1 MVCRSSGMILV
12 LGLICCLGAA
22 GAREPQPAVPGDNDY
37 FEKHVRPILADHC
50 YSCHGP
56 DKAKGGLR
64 FDSIKALKNGNEAGN
79 LFVAGKPE
87 KSHLLEVLNH
97 TGEIKMPPKQKL
109 GQEQIDHVRRW
120 IELGAVLPAE
130 AKKPEN
136 DQWKK
141 HWSFQPLKFTP
152 NAIPTIDSLIA
163 IKLEKGALSAAL
175 PADRRTLLR
184 RVKFDLLGLPP
195 TFEEMEAFVH
205 DALSDESALLKVVDR
220 YLASPHFGERWARH
234 WLDLA
239 RYADNK
245 GYIGVGV
252 DRTYPFAWTYRDWV
266 VGAFNRDLP
275 YDEFLRDQLAADQLV
290 LKHNQGDL
298 AAMGFLTVGRRF
310 INNIH
315 DIIDDRIDVTMRTMQ
330 GLTVS
335 CARCHDHKYDPISAK
350 DYYSLYGVFNSS
362 KEPDLEGMP
371 LLGMNPKAEDGEAF
385 NKELAKAKDE
395 LAKWEKDHEVDRKE
409 KPIQFGE
416 QRKPFE
422 NKIKRLYA
430 DHPGAP
436 PRGMV
441 LLDKDKPVEPVVF
454 NRGNP
459 GNRGAKVSRQFLPF
473 LNGEKEEPFKVGSGR
488 LELAKA
494 VTSRSNPLTAR
505 VWVNRV
511 WEHLIGKPL
520 VNTPSDFGLRSE
532 PPTNPEL
539 LDALAASLLK
549 NNWSTKQ
556 LIRYIILSKAY
567 RQSSDAADSWR
578 SDPENKLMARMNRKR
593 LEWEPMRDSIL
604 AVSGQLDAS
613 MGGPSVDM
621 FKKGANRRSIYA
633 FIDRQNLPSLFR
645 TFDFAIPDTHS
656 PSRFTTTVPQQMLYF
671 MNSGFL
677 MEQSRTL
684 LERSEIK
691 GLTDPTERI
700 HRCYHLI
707 LARDAQPEEI
717 SLAQRFL
724 GSKPD
729 EKNWQRFV
737 QALLMTNEFIFV
749 D

>member
-1 MVCRSSGMILV
+1 MHCRQSGMIL
-12 LGLICCLGAA
+12 LIGLFLCQRVDGA
-22 GAREPQPAVPGDNDY
+22 GEPPSAQPADNDY

-56 DKAKGGLR
+56 EKSKAGLR
-64 FDSIKALKNGNEAGN
+64 FDSINAIKSGMESNALY
-79 LFVAGKPE
+79 VAGKPDQS
-87 KSHLLEVLNH
+87 KLLNVLSH
-97 TGEIKMPPKQKL
+97 TGDIKMPPKKKL
-109 GQEQIDHVRRW
+109 SKEEIDHVRHW
-120 IELGAVLPAE
+120 IELGAILPAE
-130 AKKPEN
+130 TKKTETE
-136 DQWKK
+136 QWKN
-141 HWSFQPLKFTP
+141 HWAFQPLKYTT
-152 NAIPTIDSLIA
+152 NTIPTIDSLIA
-163 IKLEKGALSAAL
+163 NRLQKASLQAAPL
-175 PADRRTLLR
+175 VDRRTFLR

-195 TFEEMEAFVH
+195 TFEETEAYIH
-205 DALSDESALLKVVDR
+205 DARSDEEALRKVVDA
-220 YLASPHFGERWARH
+220 YLAKPQFGERWARH

-266 VGAFNRDLP
+266 VSAFNRDLP

-290 LKHNQGDL
+290 MKDNQADL

-335 CARCHDHKYDPISAK
+335 CARCHDHKFDPIGAK

-362 KEPDLEGMP
+362 KEPDLDGMP
-371 LLGMNPKAEDGEAF
+371 LLGMNPKAEDAEAF
-385 NKELAKAKDE
+385 GTELTHLKGE
-395 LAKWEKDHEVDRKE
+395 LAKWEKDHEADRKE

-441 LLDKDKPVEPVVF
+441 LLDKDKPIEPVIF

-459 GNRGAKVSRQFLPF
+459 GNRGAKVTRQFLTF
-473 LNGEKEEPFKVGSGR
+473 LNGDKTQPFTVGSGR

-494 VTSRSNPLTAR
+494 ITNPNNPLTAR
-505 VWVNRV
+505 VWANRV

-520 VNTPSDFGLRSE
+520 VATPSDFGMRSE
-532 PPTNPEL
+532 PPSNPEL
-539 LDALAASLLK
+539 LDALAASLIK
-549 NNWSTKQ
+549 NSWSTKQ
-556 LIRYIILSKAY
+556 VIRDIILSKAY
-567 RQSSDAADSWR
+567 RQSSDAPDSWKI
-578 SDPENKLMARMNRKR
+578 DPENKLLARMNRKR

-604 AVSGQLDAS
+604 AVSGQLDATL
-613 MGGPSVDM
+613 GGPSVDL
-621 FKKGANRRSIYA
+621 FSKGANRRSLYA

-677 MEQSRTL
+677 QEQSRAL
-684 LERSEIK
+684 LERPDIK
-691 GLTDPTERI
+691 SMTDPTERI
-700 HRCYHLI
+700 HRCYRLI

-717 SLAQRFL
+717 ELAARFL
-724 GSKPD
+724 GTKPD
-729 EKNWQRFV
+729 DKNWQRFV

>member
-1 MVCRSSGMILV
+1 
-12 LGLICCLGAA
+12 
-22 GAREPQPAVPGDNDY
+22 
-37 FEKHVRPILADHC
+37 
-50 YSCHGP
+50 
-56 DKAKGGLR
+56 
-64 FDSIKALKNGNEAGN
+64 
-79 LFVAGKPE
+79 
-87 KSHLLEVLNH
+87 
-97 TGEIKMPPKQKL
+97 
-109 GQEQIDHVRRW
+109 
-120 IELGAVLPAE
+120 
-130 AKKPEN
+130 
-136 DQWKK
+136 
-141 HWSFQPLKFTP
+141 
-152 NAIPTIDSLIA
+152 
-163 IKLEKGALSAAL
+163 
-175 PADRRTLLR
+175 
-184 RVKFDLLGLPP
+184 
-195 TFEEMEAFVH
+195 
-205 DALSDESALLKVVDR
+205 VV
-220 YLASPHFGERWARH
+220 
-234 WLDLA
+234 
-239 RYADNK
+239 
-245 GYIGVGV
+245 I
-252 DRTYPFAWTYRDWV
+252 
-266 VGAFNRDLP
+266 AFNRDLP
-275 YDEFLRDQLAADQLV
+275 YDEFLRAQLAADQLV
-290 LKHNQGDL
+290 LKDNQGDL

-362 KEPDLEGMP
+362 REPDLEGMP

-385 NKELAKAKDE
+385 KKELTRAKEE
-395 LAKWEKDHEVDRKE
+395 LSKWEKDHEADRKE

-441 LLDKDKPVEPVVF
+441 LLDKDKPVEPVIF

-494 VTSRSNPLTAR
+494 ITSRSNPLTAR
-505 VWVNRV
+505 VWANRV

-520 VNTPSDFGLRSE
+520 VNTSSDFGLRSE
-532 PPTNPEL
+532 PPSNPEL

-556 LIRYIILSKAY
+556 LLRNIILSKAY
-567 RQSSDAADSWR
+567 RQSSDAPDSWR
-578 SDPENKLMARMNRKR
+578 SDPENKLLARMNRKR

-604 AVSGQLDAS
+604 AVSGQLDAT

-671 MNSGFL
+671 MNSSFL
-677 MEQSRTL
+677 MEQSRAL
-684 LERSEIK
+684 LERSEVKNI
-691 GLTDPTERI
+691 TDPTERI

-707 LARDAQPEEI
+707 LARDARPEEI
-717 SLAQRFL
+717 HLAQRFL
-724 GSKPD
+724 GTKPD
-729 EKNWQRFV
+729 DKNWQRFV